1 MMSKKKNNKKD
12 LENFLLKINPEL
24 KKNLNNS
31 KIDLIDDGIIDSFD
45 IIQIIS
51 KIEGL
56 SGKKINPKNIKRES
70 FSSLKN
76 MLKLIK
82 Y

>member
-1 MMSKKKNNKKD
+1 MPIKKNNKKV

-24 KKNLNNS
+24 RKNLNNG

-51 KIEGL
+51 LIEKL
-56 SGKKINPKNIKRES
+56 SGKKIDPKNIKRES

-76 MLKLIK
+76 MLKLTK
-82 Y
+82 

>member
-1 MMSKKKNNKKD
+1 MSTKKNNKKV

-24 KKNLNNS
+24 RKNLNNG

-51 KIEGL
+51 MIEKL
-56 SGKKINPKNIKRES
+56 SEKKINPKNIRRES

-82 Y
+82 

>member
-1 MMSKKKNNKKD
+1 MSTKKNNKKV

-24 KKNLNNS
+24 RKNLNNG

-51 KIEGL
+51 MIEKL

-70 FSSLKN
+70 FSNLKN
-76 MLKLIK
+76 ILKLTK
-82 Y
+82 

>member
-1 MMSKKKNNKKD
+1 MPIKKKDKKT
-12 LENFLLKINPEL
+12 LENFLLKINPGL
-24 KKNLNNS
+24 RKNLNNT

-51 KIEGL
+51 MIEKL
-56 SGKKINPKNIKRES
+56 SGKKINPIKIKRES

-82 Y
+82 

>member
-1 MMSKKKNNKKD
+1 MPTKKNDRKI

-24 KKNLNNS
+24 RKNLNNG

-51 KIEGL
+51 LIEKL
-56 SGKKINPKNIKRES
+56 SGKKIDPKNIKRES

-76 MLKLIK
+76 MLKLLK
-82 Y
+82 

>member
-1 MMSKKKNNKKD
+1 MPIKKNNKKV

-24 KKNLNNS
+24 RKNLNNG

-51 KIEGL
+51 LIEKL
-56 SGKKINPKNIKRES
+56 SGKKIDPKNIKRES
-70 FSSLKN
+70 FSSLKS
-76 MLKLIK
+76 L
-82 Y
+82 

>member
-1 MMSKKKNNKKD
+1 MPTKKNNRKV

-24 KKNLNNS
+24 RKNLNNG

-51 KIEGL
+51 MIEKL
-56 SGKKINPKNIKRES
+56 SEKKINPKNIRRES

-82 Y
+82 

>member
-1 MMSKKKNNKKD
+1 MTSKKNDKKT

-24 KKNLNNS
+24 RKNLNNT

-51 KIEGL
+51 MIEKL
-56 SGKKINPKNIKRES
+56 SGKKINPKKIKRES
-70 FSSLKN
+70 FSNLKN
-76 MLKLIK
+76 MLKLI
-82 Y
+82 